1 MISTIL
7 SLNKYLIST
16 KMKLQDNKGQYKL
29 TIPKD
34 LAKVKG
40 WKQGTELAVVMN
52 QEGDLVIKEIKKKR

>member
-1 MISTIL
+1 
-7 SLNKYLIST
+7 
-16 KMKLQDNKGQYKL
+16 MKLQDNKGQYKL